1 MEANIID
8 KTIETVCRVFMVGR
22 DELLHSRLRH
32 RYLTDARMTLCVLL
46 DEQGIGRR
54 LIAHT
59 VNRTLVNVEY
69 SLHRLFYYAEK
80 EPALA
85 EKIDAARKL
94 IIDNERLE
102 VRG

>member
-8 KTIETVCRVFMVGR
+8 KTIEVVCRVFMVGR

-59 VNRTLVNVEY
+59 VNRTQTNVEY
-69 SLHRLFYYAEK
+69 SLSRLFYYAEK

-85 EKIDAARKL
+85 AKIDAAR
-94 IIDNERLE
+94 RL
-102 VRG
+102 VVKG

>member
-8 KTIETVCRVFMVGR
+8 KTIDAVCRVFMVGR
-22 DELLHSRLRH
+22 DELLHSRLRY

-59 VNRTLVNVEY
+59 VNRTLTNVDY
-69 SLHRLFYYAEK
+69 SLQRLGYYAEK

-85 EKIDAARKL
+85 EKIEAAR
-94 IIDNERLE
+94 RLLVARYE
-102 VRG
+102 